1 MTEEKCQEQQEK
13 RTGKARLRWLDA
25 WKGFAMLLV
34 VAGHIA
40 DGYLDAGLFP
50 EYRKTLQLWY
60 DIIYSF
66 HMPLFFV
73 LSGYAFLIAYGG
85 ERQAEKKRFRLQL
98 GNLAAVYTLFSILQW
113 IIKMIFASKVNSV
126 YTVRDL
132 FMIPVKT
139 MPPYWYLYVLF
150 FLYLIARVAERGKQP
165 EILKLLFFL
174 GIHFISA
181 YVPEKAWFELKNILY
196 YGVYFYFGIY
206 FAKCAAP
213 VLHEKTKCLCRWWSR
228 LPKSRM
234 LPFLGRYSLEIYVLH
249 CFITAANRT
258 ILFKIGIREFYLN
271 VFVNLVMATVL
282 PVLFAVL
289 LKKVH
294 LHDLIFRP
302 AARLA
307 KHTSLK

>member
-1 MTEEKCQEQQEK
+1 MPKMKYREQQEK
-13 RTGKARLRWLDA
+13 KTGHVRLRWLDA

-50 EYRKTLQLWY
+50 EYRRTLQLWY

-85 ERQAEKKRFRLQL
+85 ERQAEKERFRLQL
-98 GNLAAVYTLFSILQW
+98 CNIAAVYVLFSIIQW
-113 IIKMIFASKVNSV
+113 IVKMIFASKVNSV

-150 FLYLIARVAERGKQP
+150 FLYLIGRMAERRKMP
-165 EILKLLFFL
+165 EILKLLGFL
-174 GIHFISA
+174 GIHSVSA
-181 YVPEKAWFELKNILY
+181 YVSEDIWFELKHILY
-196 YGVYFYFGIY
+196 YGFYFYFGIY
-206 FAKCAAP
+206 LAKCVAP
-213 VLHEKTKCLCRWWSR
+213 VLRKNTKRLQKWRSR
-228 LPKSRM
+228 FPKGRILP
-234 LPFLGRYSLEIYVLH
+234 LLGRYSLEIYVLH

-258 ILFKIGIREFYLN
+258 ILFKFGITGFYWN
-271 VFVNLVMATVL
+271 VFVNLLAATAL
-282 PVLFAVL
+282 PVLFSMF
-289 LKKVH
+289 LKKCR